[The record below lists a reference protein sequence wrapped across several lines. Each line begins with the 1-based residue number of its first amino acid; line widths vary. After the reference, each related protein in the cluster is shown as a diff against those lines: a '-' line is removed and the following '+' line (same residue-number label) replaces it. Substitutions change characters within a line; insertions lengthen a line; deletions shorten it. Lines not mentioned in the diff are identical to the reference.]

1 MNYEERDTYGMYKV
15 TTGVPTEPDTSPGP
29 GPRLMGAHTLIG
41 NDVSN
46 QNEEDLG
53 DIKEIMLDMRG
64 GQVAYAVLSFGG
76 FLGMGERLFAVPWSA
91 LTLDTVNKRFVLGV
105 DKERLDDAPGFD
117 KDKWPDMRDPAW
129 RNEINTYYGTAA
141 RAEGNDAEARF
152 ADDPLG
158 QSSG

>member
-1 MNYEERDTYGMYKV
+1 MNYEDRDTYGMYR
-15 TTGVPTEPDTSPGP
+15 GSAAAGDGEGPGP
-29 GPRLMGAHTLIG
+29 GLMGADTLIG
-41 NDVSN
+41 NDVRN
-46 QNEEDLG
+46 ADGDELG
-53 DIKEIMLDMRG
+53 EIKEIMLDVRSG
-64 GQVAYAVLSFGG
+64 RVAYAVLSFGG

>member
-1 MNYEERDTYGMYKV
+1 MNYEERDTFGMYKV
-15 TTGVPTEPDTSPGP
+15 TAGVATEPDLSPGP

-41 NDVSN
+41 NDVCN

-53 DIKEIMLDMRG
+53 DIKEIMLDVHS

-76 FLGMGERLFAVPWSA
+76 FLGMGERLFAVLWSA

-105 DKERLDDAPGFD
+105 VKERLNDAPGFD
-117 KDKWPDMRDPAW
+117 KDNWPDMHDPAW
-129 RNEINTYYGTAA
+129 RNEIHTYYGTTAD
-141 RAEGNDAEARF
+141 AEDAETEARF